1 MPVWRSVSLT
11 ARAQKASSSL
21 CVTSCWTPLSRFGQD
36 HRLPVL
42 QPPRGPV
49 LVAADAP
56 VAAPGVLEGLSDG
69 GCFRGGQQLCLIG
82 VV

>member
-1 MPVWRSVSLT
+1 MAECLDDGQGPEGLVLAVRDVVLD
-11 ARAQKASSSL
+11 AAVQ
-21 CVTSCWTPLSRFGQD
+21 VFGQD

-49 LVAADAP
+49 LLAADAP

-69 GCFRGGQQLCLIG
+69 GCFRGGQQFFLIG